1 LRITLATA
9 AVIADKAALK
19 AHTTSASELRRLDH
33 RWRWRF
39 WINQG
44 GADKN
49 FWFSGVLLQRKVTDK
64 LTVGGEIFHQTA
76 DSIDSH
82 DSTGFNVGAVYD
94 INEHNH
100 FLFSA
105 GRGLQ
110 NASDTNVFSWYV
122 GYLITGP

>member
-1 LRITLATA
+1 
-9 AVIADKAALK
+9 VIAEKAALK
-19 AHTTSASELRRLDH
+19 AHTTSAAESFGD
-33 RWRWRF
+33 WTIDGGGGY

>member
-1 LRITLATA
+1 VFLPMWFQKSFGDWTI
-9 AVIADKAALK
+9 DGGGGY
-19 AHTTSASELRRLDH
+19 
-33 RWRWRF
+33 

>member
-1 LRITLATA
+1 M
-9 AVIADKAALK
+9 DQP
-19 AHTTSASELRRLDH
+19 RR
-33 RWRWRF
+33 RR
-39 WINQG
+39 
-44 GADKN
+44 DKN

-82 DSTGFNVGAVYD
+82 DSTGFNVGAIYD
-94 INEHNH
+94 VNELNH

-105 GRGLQ
+105 DRGLE

-122 GYLITGP
+122 GYLLTGP